1 MYCVKC
7 KKKTNTTNE
16 KLVTTSNNRTM
27 KRGNCSVC
35 GTTKTQFVKSSK
47 GGSILN
53 KMINS
58 LPVEM
63 HLLGHNFT
71 GPGTKLNKRLNADLT
86 PKEWSK
92 PINRID
98 KAAYHH
104 DICYLKNNDT
114 ETRNRVCDKNMLEEM
129 KNIYNPSLRERM
141 ERGLVSTL
149 IGTKKR
155 FGWGVRKY
163 GTGYIKKK
171 KFTTLAE
178 ELHRPIKRKFKK
190 RRVIVNGIDKIW
202 AADLADLT
210 AFKDYNDGYTFLL
223 LVIDTFSKYGYLILL
238 KNKKG
243 ETVADA
249 LKDIFEKRKPEK
261 LWTDKGKEFYN
272 KNVKDLVELYSTE
285 NEEKSSI
292 AERWVRTIKEKMW
305 KYFTDNNTYKYIDV
319 LPDLVEDYNNTVHS
333 STKLTP
339 KEASKKKNELTVWRN
354 LYPDR
359 YKKYNITPKFSVGDE
374 VRITKKK
381 KVFEKGYTTRWTE
394 EIFTIKEIRDTNPIT
409 YILKDLNDKEIK
421 GTFYEPE
428 LQKTEQQIYRIEK
441 VIEKEKGRS
450 FVKWKGYSDEF
461 NSWVDN
467 KDLIDL
473 S

>member
-1 MYCVKC
+1 M
-7 KKKTNTTNE
+7 
-16 KLVTTSNNRTM
+16 
-27 KRGNCSVC
+27 
-35 GTTKTQFVKSSK
+35 
-47 GGSILN
+47 
-53 KMINS
+53 
-58 LPVEM
+58 
-63 HLLGHNFT
+63 
-71 GPGTKLNKRLNADLT
+71 
-86 PKEWSK
+86 
-92 PINRID
+92 
-98 KAAYHH
+98 
-104 DICYLKNNDT
+104 
-114 ETRNRVCDKNMLEEM
+114 
-129 KNIYNPSLRERM
+129 
-141 ERGLVSTL
+141 
-149 IGTKKR
+149 
-155 FGWGVRKY
+155 
-163 GTGYIKKK
+163 
-171 KFTTLAE
+171 
-178 ELHRPIKRKFKK
+178 
-190 RRVIVNGIDKIW
+190 
-202 AADLADLT
+202 T

-223 LVIDTFSKYGYLILL
+223 LVIDTFSKYGYLIPL

-249 LKDIFEKRKPEK
+249 LKDIFKKRKPEK
-261 LWTDKGKEFYN
+261 LWTDKGREFYN
-272 KNVKDLVELYSTE
+272 KDVKDLVELYSTE

-339 KEASKKKNELTVWRN
+339 KEASKKKNEFTVWRN

-394 EIFTIKEIRDTNPIT
+394 EIFTITEVQNTNPVT
-409 YILKDLNDKEIK
+409 YKLTDLQGEEIK

-428 LQKTEQQIYRIEK
+428 LQKTEQQIFRIEK
-441 VIEKEKGRS
+441 VIKKEKGRS
-450 FVKWKGYSDEF
+450 LVKWKGYSDKF